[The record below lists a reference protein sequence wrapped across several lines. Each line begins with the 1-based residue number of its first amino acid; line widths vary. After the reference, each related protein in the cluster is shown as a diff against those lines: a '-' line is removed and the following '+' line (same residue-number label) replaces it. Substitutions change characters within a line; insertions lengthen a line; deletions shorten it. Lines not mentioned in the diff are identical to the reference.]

1 MQFRGK
7 RVLVT
12 GASGFLGTALSRA
25 LLAEGA
31 LVDGSFC
38 TGKVVQ
44 GVTAHFWDMASTSSG
59 AQLIEAARPDHVFHL
74 ASPIVLRRDPALL
87 EGLRAR
93 IVGGGKSLAK
103 ACESNGVPLVVA
115 GTCEEYGNQPVPFH
129 EDLPA
134 RPVSP
139 YSTAKAEFN
148 TWVQDRMVT
157 HHLRATIVR
166 PFLTYGPGQTSN
178 RLVPTAIQAAL
189 ADRGFNATTGRQTR
203 EFNFLADMALGL
215 MATANPAVEGQILN
229 LGGGPEHSMR
239 EVVEEIYRLVGADS
253 TRVNWGAL
261 PDRAGEAERFFGDH
275 SRFQKLLTHRPRTG
289 LTDGLRATI
298 AWWRSR

>member
-1 MQFRGK
+1 M
-7 RVLVT
+7 
-12 GASGFLGTALSRA
+12 
-25 LLAEGA
+25 
-31 LVDGSFC
+31 
-38 TGKVVQ
+38 
-44 GVTAHFWDMASTSSG
+44 
-59 AQLIEAARPDHVFHL
+59 
-74 ASPIVLRRDPALL
+74 
-87 EGLRAR
+87 
-93 IVGGGKSLAK
+93 
-103 ACESNGVPLVVA
+103 VA
-115 GTCEEYGNQPVPFH
+115 
-129 EDLPA
+129 
-134 RPVSP
+134 
-139 YSTAKAEFN
+139 
-148 TWVQDRMVT
+148 